1 MDNSFLYNFSQ
12 NLNQE
17 KAPAALYVVA
27 TPIGNLE
34 DITLRALKVL
44 TTVSHVICE
53 DTRVSK
59 KLFYLYGI
67 HQKLTSY
74 NDFSDEKLRTKI
86 IDQIKAGE
94 SIALISDAGTP
105 LISDPGYKLVSD
117 CIEQDVQVIPI
128 PGVSALTASLSA
140 CGFPINQFFF
150 YGFLPKKEK
159 KIEAAFNILKSLHS
173 TIVCYESANR
183 LLKTLKAMSVFFSDD
198 FEVCVAREI
207 TKKFET
213 FKKDRL
219 DVLIRFFETHPP
231 KGEIVIIFNT
241 KDLVEKISKEML
253 VQMIHDADD
262 GIPTK
267 QIAKDLADKTNF
279 PKREIYNLILELKS
293 SC

>member
-17 KAPAALYVVA
+17 KAPPALYVVA

-67 HQKLTSY
+67 QQKLTSY
-74 NDFSDEKLRTKI
+74 NDFSDEKLRVKI
-86 IDQIKAGE
+86 INQIKKGE

-140 CGFPINQFFF
+140 CGLPTNQFFF

-159 KIEAAFNILKSLHS
+159 EIETAFNTLKSLHS

-183 LLKTLKAMSVFFSDD
+183 LLKTLKAMSIFFTDD

-219 DVLIRFFETHPP
+219 EDLIRFFETHPP

-253 VQMIHDADD
+253 IQMIHDADAE
-262 GIPTK
+262 IPTK
-267 QIAKDLADKTNF
+267 QIAKDLANKTGF

-293 SC
+293 LC